1 MKIISI
7 EGNIG
12 SGKSTF
18 VKYIRDSISSKNV
31 CFLDEPVK
39 EWDKIKDEDGIT
51 VLENYYI
58 NPKAFAFTFQMMAY
72 ISRLAY
78 LKRAIESNKYD
89 VIITE
94 RTLFTDK
101 NVFCEMLYADGLIN
115 KIDYTIYNNWFKEFI
130 DIIPPIQYVYLKTT
144 PEVSESRVKKRAR
157 LGEST
162 ISLEYLAKC
171 HDYHESW
178 LNNTH
183 NVTIIDANEKNVNV
197 GWLNTVMSLIQ

>member
-18 VKYIRDSISSKNV
+18 VKYIRDTISSKRV

-39 EWDKIKDEDGIT
+39 EWDKIKDEEGKT
-51 VLENYYI
+51 VLENYYG
-58 NPKAFAFTFQMMAY
+58 NPKSFAFTFQMMAY
-72 ISRLAY
+72 ISRLTY
-78 LKRAIESNKYD
+78 LKRAIESNEYD

-101 NVFCEMLYADGLIN
+101 NVFCEMLYADGMIN
-115 KIDYTIYNNWFKEFI
+115 KIEYTIYNNWFQEFI

-144 PEVSESRVKKRAR
+144 PDVSDTRVKKRNR

-162 ISLEYLAKC
+162 ISLEYLTKC
-171 HDYHESW
+171 HDYHETW
-178 LNNTH
+178 LNNTP
-183 NVTIIDANEKNVNV
+183 NVTMIDANEKKVNI
-197 GWLNTVMSLIQ
+197 GWLNIVMSLV

>member
-18 VKYIRDSISSKNV
+18 VKYIRDSISSKKV

-39 EWDKIKDEDGIT
+39 EWSEIKDEEGKT
-51 VLENYYI
+51 VLENYYG

-78 LKRAIESNKYD
+78 LKRAIESNEYD

-101 NVFCEMLYADGLIN
+101 NVFCEMLYADGMIS
-115 KIDYTIYNNWFKEFI
+115 KIEYTIYNNWFKEFI
-130 DIIPPIQYVYLKTT
+130 DMIPPIQYVYLKTT
-144 PEVSESRVKKRAR
+144 PEVSETRVKKRDR

-171 HDYHESW
+171 HEYHENW
-178 LNNTH
+178 LNNTP
-183 NVTIIDANEKNVNV
+183 NVTTIDANEKNVNV
-197 GWLNTVMSLIQ
+197 GWLNIVMSLV